1 MYLETSLIL
10 KEVFQMGVQKTLYQK
25 LFEQGVDVENYSVAF
40 LATNRQFDRLCISL
54 VFDKS
59 DKQATIYNSYN
70 DKTASISIQS
80 IEIENVTTYDISDI
94 KGNTEKHIL
103 YKQFVPWN
111 CNGCSIA
118 LLTNYANN
126 PIYQELPLEKD
137 HFTKAGERIKYDD
150 SDIVLKINLKVALT
164 KNMRLRVWGY
174 LQGEYLYLL
183 NEPSLALKY
192 RTYGID
198 KKKRHCGLIFNIKT
212 NRYFVIK

>member
-10 KEVFQMGVQKTLYQK
+10 KKVFQMDVQKTPYQK

-40 LATNRQFDRLCISL
+40 LATNRQFDWLCISL

-59 DKQATIYNSYN
+59 DKQATIYNNYN
-70 DKTASISIQS
+70 HKTASISIQS
-80 IEIENVTTYDISDI
+80 IEIEYVTTYDINDI

-126 PIYQELPLEKD
+126 PMYQELPLEKD
-137 HFTKAGERIKYDD
+137 HFTKADERIKHE
-150 SDIVLKINLKVALT
+150 DIEIALKINLKVALT
-164 KNMRLRVWGY
+164 KNMRLRVLGY

-183 NEPSLALKY
+183 NEPSLPLNIE
-192 RTYGID
+192 RTELIR
-198 KKKRHCGLIFNIKT
+198 KKDIAA
-212 NRYFVIK
+212 